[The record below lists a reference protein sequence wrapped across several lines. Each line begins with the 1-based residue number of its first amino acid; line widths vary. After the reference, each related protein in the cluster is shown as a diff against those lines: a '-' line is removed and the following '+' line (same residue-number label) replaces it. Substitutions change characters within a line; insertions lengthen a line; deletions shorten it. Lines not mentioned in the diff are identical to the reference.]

1 MLAATTHIP
10 DAMLI
15 VLLCVAGVIGFVAGY
30 VTHRHDDHEDQEEN
44 ESQD

>member
-1 MLAATTHIP
+1 MLAAATDIS

-30 VTHRHDDHEDQEEN
+30 VTHDGPDDHED
-44 ESQD
+44 